1 MLKRSLLLALISVP
15 LALQAQDSTYV
26 LDLLQSPLSPG
37 ADLVGTAPADIQRPT
52 DPSAFMVSVLDA
64 TDNLSALPSNY
75 AVDIAPAWLFSAR
88 NIDYS
93 SYSSNKLTDNLWQNF
108 VLSAAIKNV
117 HGDSLKYTDIGLGFK
132 VSLFRGYLDKQLDKA
147 ITAANELL
155 KTLLIDETE
164 ARQAW
169 LASDEYKILLE
180 KKKNKEIR
188 LEAFLQAV
196 KAQNDKISDSANK
209 LIMAKKEVLD
219 SLEALSAHTVFKR
232 YGFKMD
238 FSGGLSIRYPDQVFN
253 DARINKGGA
262 WLTIG
267 YEWEAGLSALGILRY
282 LYHPDQ
288 VYADEQHVLKQGDLQ
303 SFDGGLRLLYNKGE
317 SPFTGGAEIIYR
329 SVLNYKDIPATW
341 RFTVNLDYKLKKNTL
356 LSLSLGKDY
365 DGTYNK
371 DSSLL
376 AALNLLLGFGN
387 GRQLTSG
394 NNN

>member
-1 MLKRSLLLALISVP
+1 
-15 LALQAQDSTYV
+15 
-26 LDLLQSPLSPG
+26 
-37 ADLVGTAPADIQRPT
+37 
-52 DPSAFMVSVLDA
+52 
-64 TDNLSALPSNY
+64 
-75 AVDIAPAWLFSAR
+75 
-88 NIDYS
+88 
-93 SYSSNKLTDNLWQNF
+93 
-108 VLSAAIKNV
+108 
-117 HGDSLKYTDIGLGFK
+117 
-132 VSLFRGYLDKQLDKA
+132 
-147 ITAANELL
+147 
-155 KTLLIDETE
+155 
-164 ARQAW
+164 
-169 LASDEYKILLE
+169 
-180 KKKNKEIR
+180 
-188 LEAFLQAV
+188 
-196 KAQNDKISDSANK
+196 
-209 LIMAKKEVLD
+209 MAKKEALD

-267 YEWEAGLSALGILRY
+267 YEWEAGLSALAILRY

-371 DSSLL
+371 DGRLL